1 MYKDPITW
9 NANRQL
15 LGEKIE
21 VFMKD
26 STIHEAHVLGQASS
40 IEKVDNENHYNQ
52 VSSKYMLAFFV
63 KGEISRSDAVGSVQ
77 TIYYPIDEKDSTFHG
92 LNYLE
97 TDTMKMYIEQR
108 KLQKIWTN
116 KAKGTTYPMTQIPPS
131 KLYLPNFAW
140 FDYIRPLDKNDI
152 FEWREKKSGT
162 ELRETRRRPPLQTL
176 EGDETDTPPA
186 VSSEEPSSPSTDTP
200 SVPTEGPLPPAEESS
215 PQTENPSLPQ
225 N

>member
-1 MYKDPITW
+1 
-9 NANRQL
+9 
-15 LGEKIE
+15 
-21 VFMKD
+21 MKD

-116 KAKGTTYPMTQIPPS
+116 KAKGTWLFS
-131 KLYLPNFAW
+131 G
-140 FDYIRPLDKNDI
+140 
-152 FEWREKKSGT
+152 FEGGT
-162 ELRETRRRPPLQTL
+162 VEMMVDL
-176 EGDETDTPPA
+176 
-186 VSSEEPSSPSTDTP
+186 
-200 SVPTEGPLPPAEESS
+200 
-215 PQTENPSLPQ
+215 NQ
-225 N
+225 NKVKFTVK